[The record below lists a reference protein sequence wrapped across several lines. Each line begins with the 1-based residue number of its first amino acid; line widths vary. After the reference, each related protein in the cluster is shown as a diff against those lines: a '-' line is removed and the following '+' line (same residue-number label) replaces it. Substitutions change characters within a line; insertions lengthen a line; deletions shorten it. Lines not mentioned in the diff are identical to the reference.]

1 MNNSK
6 WYRIGVTLMIGLFV
20 AYLDRSNLSIGL
32 PGMERD
38 LGFSGAGTKS
48 LALTGFLIGYALS
61 NFFGGFLTYRLNP
74 KTTIIAMVFI
84 WSLAQIFT
92 AWVTTPALLITYRI
106 ILGIAEGIYWP
117 QQFRFARAWFNK
129 EEITRG
135 TNLIQFYG
143 QFLALAIGFLVLTP
157 IYDHVGWQWLFY
169 ITGGLGI
176 VIVVPLYLI
185 FLKTSPEGA
194 ASARQEA
201 NVLQEEVRPT
211 EKLTFDSLG
220 GYPFLLLVF
229 SYFANGMLFWGIT
242 LFIPMLV
249 TSLGFTGLWQGFASS
264 LPYMLA
270 IILAIPVS
278 YLSDRTQKRGLIA
291 ASGLVV
297 AGVLLVLLPVIASP
311 VVKMA
316 LITLAIGYFTSS
328 YTTNIWSIITSSVKP
343 SAVGP
348 AAGVVNGIGAGG
360 GGTVAGFVVAYLFK
374 STGSYLPGFSVIG
387 AMAILGGIAVYAYSR
402 IVAGKNRQ

>member
-1 MNNSK
+1 MSNSK
-6 WYRIGVTLMIGLFV
+6 WYRIGVTLMIGLFI

-32 PGMERD
+32 PGMEHD

-74 KTTIIAMVFI
+74 KATIVSMVLI
-84 WSLAQIFT
+84 WSLAQVFT
-92 AWVTTPALLITYRI
+92 AWVTTPTLLIVYRV

-117 QQFRFARAWFNK
+117 QQFRFARAWFTK
-129 EEITRG
+129 DEITRG

-157 IYDHVGWQWLFY
+157 IYDLLGWQWLFY

-176 VIVVPLYLI
+176 FIVVPLFLI
-185 FLKTSPEGA
+185 FLK
-194 ASARQEA
+194 SAPDNAEK
-201 NVLQEEVRPT
+201 VDLDDGRPA
-211 EKLTFDSLG
+211 EKLTFAALG

-229 SYFANGMLFWGIT
+229 SYFTNGMLFWGIT

-249 TSLGFTGLWQGFASS
+249 HALGFTGLWQGFASS

-270 IILAIPVS
+270 IIFAIPMS
-278 YLSDRTQKRGLIA
+278 IISDRTQKRGLIA
-291 ASGLVV
+291 ASGLTV
-297 AGVLLVLLPVIASP
+297 AGVLLVLLPVIDNP
-311 VVKMA
+311 VGKMT
-316 LITLAIGYFTSS
+316 LITFAIAYFTSS

-343 SAVGP
+343 AAVGP
-348 AAGVVNGIGAGG
+348 AAGVINGIGAGG
-360 GGTVAGFVVAYLFK
+360 GGTVAGFVVEYLNK

-387 AMAILGGIAVYAYSR
+387 AVAILGGIAVYIYSR
-402 IVAGKNRQ
+402 RVGQN

>member
-1 MNNSK
+1 MSNSK
-6 WYRIGVTLMIGLFV
+6 WYRIGVTLMIGLFI

-61 NFFGGFLTYRLNP
+61 NFFGGFLTYKLNP
-74 KTTIIAMVFI
+74 KTTIISMVLI
-84 WSLAQIFT
+84 WSLAQVFT
-92 AWVTTPALLITYRI
+92 AWVTTPTLLIIYRI

-117 QQFRFARAWFNK
+117 QQFRFARAWFTK
-129 EEITRG
+129 DEITRG

-157 IYDHVGWQWLFY
+157 IYDLLGWQWLFY

-176 VIVVPLYLI
+176 FIVVPLFLI
-185 FLKTSPEGA
+185 FLKTSPDGA
-194 ASARQEA
+194 GNTAT
-201 NVLQEEVRPT
+201 EEVRPV
-211 EKLTFDSLG
+211 EKLTFASLG

-270 IILAIPVS
+270 IILAIPMS
-278 YLSDRTQKRGLIA
+278 YISDRSQKRGLIA

-297 AGVLLVLLPVIASP
+297 AGVLLVLLPIIANP
-311 VVKMA
+311 VMKMA

-343 SAVGP
+343 AAVGP

-374 STGSYLPGFSVIG
+374 STGSYLPGFSIIG
-387 AMAILGGIAVYAYSR
+387 AMAILGGVAVYAYSR
-402 IVAGKNRQ
+402 IIARQSR